1 MDAIGILRF
10 LPFFSDEELDALH
23 SDDGDH
29 GAAGDHVAVL
39 AAGGPCFAVDVDGAG
54 GVFVVDGFGDLG
66 RVVQHAVGVGGNDGL
81 IQHFVR
87 QRARCDQRR
96 DGDRQKD
103 DDLQPEHRAELQR
116 EQRGD
121 RACHEPDGD
130 QPCRRRLGDAE
141 DDDGSDPYECHV
153 ASRTSFHAVGKRHQR
168 EQNDKDQR
176 AADELVIG
184 GKIAEKVNKGTLERL
199 AGDGLLDLGLFR
211 LDGRKLVSEEHV
223 ERRVVAVADVEDL
236 FDLRVA
242 AAGITYTSA
251 ERSPVVLPEMAELLP
266 PLSAEQSAA
275 LEEDLLRNGCYSPII
290 VNEDMVIVDG
300 HNRQALCEKH
310 GLPYTM
316 AVFSFEDLL
325 EAKQWALDTQKG
337 RRNLEKW
344 ELGKIALKLKPE
356 IEAKAKANMAAGGQ
370 NFRPSEAEEGL
381 ATLPNLPSVEKAV
394 DTRKE
399 LAEAVGLG
407 ERTMGKV
414 MQIDENAPE
423 VIKEALDKKE
433 LSINKGYDLTR
444 QLQDIPEEQREQAA
458 AEALE
463 YEKAKKELKKQD
475 AEIDRK
481 GKIAALFCKAYE
493 KAILLTPSEENVRC
507 WTDGTR
513 MTPEEMRDTVKESR
527 EIAQVFA
534 AIADIIEQKILP
546 ADWRC
551 VDAGNEENGAQ
562 PDGNPA

>member
-1 MDAIGILRF
+1 MK
-10 LPFFSDEELDALH
+10 
-23 SDDGDH
+23 
-29 GAAGDHVAVL
+29 
-39 AAGGPCFAVDVDGAG
+39 
-54 GVFVVDGFGDLG
+54 
-66 RVVQHAVGVGGNDGL
+66 N
-81 IQHFVR
+81 
-87 QRARCDQRR
+87 
-96 DGDRQKD
+96 
-103 DDLQPEHRAELQR
+103 
-116 EQRGD
+116 
-121 RACHEPDGD
+121 
-130 QPCRRRLGDAE
+130 
-141 DDDGSDPYECHV
+141 
-153 ASRTSFHAVGKRHQR
+153 T
-168 EQNDKDQR
+168 
-176 AADELVIG
+176 
-184 GKIAEKVNKGTLERL
+184 
-199 AGDGLLDLGLFR
+199 
-211 LDGRKLVSEEHV
+211 
-223 ERRVVAVADVEDL
+223 
-236 FDLRVA
+236 
-242 AAGITYTSA
+242 GITYTSA
-251 ERSPVVLPEMAELLP
+251 ERSPVILPEMAELLP

-275 LEEDLLRNGCYSPII
+275 LEEDLLRNGCYAPII

-310 GLPYTM
+310 DLPYTM
-316 AVFSFEDLL
+316 AVFSCEDLL

-356 IEAKAKANMAAGGQ
+356 IEAKARANQGT
-370 NFRPSEAEEGL
+370 RTDLS
-381 ATLPNLPSVEKAV
+381 ATLPESSDTV

-444 QLQDIPEEQREQAA
+444 QLQDLPEEQREQAA

-493 KAILLTPSEENVRC
+493 KAVLLTPSEENVRC

-527 EIAQVFA
+527 
-534 AIADIIEQKILP
+534 
-546 ADWRC
+546 
-551 VDAGNEENGAQ
+551 
-562 PDGNPA
+562 

>member
-1 MDAIGILRF
+1 MK
-10 LPFFSDEELDALH
+10 
-23 SDDGDH
+23 
-29 GAAGDHVAVL
+29 
-39 AAGGPCFAVDVDGAG
+39 
-54 GVFVVDGFGDLG
+54 
-66 RVVQHAVGVGGNDGL
+66 N
-81 IQHFVR
+81 
-87 QRARCDQRR
+87 
-96 DGDRQKD
+96 
-103 DDLQPEHRAELQR
+103 
-116 EQRGD
+116 
-121 RACHEPDGD
+121 
-130 QPCRRRLGDAE
+130 
-141 DDDGSDPYECHV
+141 
-153 ASRTSFHAVGKRHQR
+153 T
-168 EQNDKDQR
+168 
-176 AADELVIG
+176 
-184 GKIAEKVNKGTLERL
+184 
-199 AGDGLLDLGLFR
+199 
-211 LDGRKLVSEEHV
+211 
-223 ERRVVAVADVEDL
+223 
-236 FDLRVA
+236 
-242 AAGITYTSA
+242 GITYTSA
-251 ERSPVVLPEMAELLP
+251 ERSPVILPEMAELLP
-266 PLSAEQSAA
+266 PLSAEQLDA
-275 LEEDLLRNGCYSPII
+275 LEADLIKNGCYAPII
-290 VNEDMVIVDG
+290 NEDMVIIDG

-310 GLPYTM
+310 DLPYTM

-356 IEAKAKANMAAGGQ
+356 IEAKARANQSAAGGDK
-370 NFRPSEAEEGL
+370 FSEKPL
-381 ATLPNLPSVEKAV
+381 SATLPEAVSAV

-414 MQIDENAPE
+414 MQIDENAPDA
-423 VIKEALDKKE
+423 IKEALDKKE

-444 QLQDIPEEQREQAA
+444 QLQDLPEEQREQAA

-463 YEKAKKELKKQD
+463 YEKAKKELQKQY

-493 KAILLTPSEENVRC
+493 KAVLLTPSEENIRC

-551 VDAGNEENGAQ
+551 VDAGNEENGTQ
-562 PDGNPA
+562 PDRNPA